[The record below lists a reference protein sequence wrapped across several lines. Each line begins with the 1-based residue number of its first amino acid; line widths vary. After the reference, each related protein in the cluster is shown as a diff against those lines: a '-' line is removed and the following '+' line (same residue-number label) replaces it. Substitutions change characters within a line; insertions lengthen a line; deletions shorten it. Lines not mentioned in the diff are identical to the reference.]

1 MACKPLAHNRLT
13 VKPGVVSG
21 RPASSAAIRATLRLS
36 SPDWLAAPKTTSSI
50 ASGATPARATAS
62 ATTSAARAPG
72 PTAAGPRQVVRPAT
86 RQRAAVLA
94 DGGSDT
100 TNEVRRHAAI
110 VPHRL
115 VSGSG

>member
-50 ASGATPARATAS
+50 ASGAPPARAPALGE
-62 ATTSAARAPG
+62 AER
-72 PTAAGPRQVVRPAT
+72 RQVVRPDT

-115 VSGSG
+115 